1 MFSLLKKFVS
11 SSCYQQKQTTVA
23 FTIALPF
30 QPFLYPCNIC
40 SSLADAQDQAV
51 GSGARLHGTRER
63 FLYAFTGNRQMCLL
77 FVFLFCF
84 FNQRCLNHIYVC
96 NGVTPRVKS
105 SIDEEPLNNKPKIE
119 WKRKIYKNL
128 V

>member
-1 MFSLLKKFVS
+1 LLF
-11 SSCYQQKQTTVA
+11 
-23 FTIALPF
+23 
-30 QPFLYPCNIC
+30 PCRC
-40 SSLADAQDQAV
+40 SRDQAV
-51 GSGARLHGTRER
+51 GIVPKGYMAP
-63 FLYAFTGNRQMCLL
+63 GNDFSMLSQGIGKCVCYL
-77 FVFLFCF
+77 FFVLF

-105 SIDEEPLNNKPKIE
+105 SIDEEPLNNKQKIE